1 MRHRQLF
8 GRCLAVTS
16 IGSNGYV
23 PGMTLYMLGGRR
35 MSLSP
40 RDEGNDSDQVTG
52 LNCVSR
58 LVGHCKIPAWHL
70 AKLPRYGREGAVEVR
85 PFTAKKRLL
94 VSEAQ
99 GLSGEAMKGNPTTT
113 VIPGVDESKSSPQT
127 TEDLTE
133 PKRAQEPELVTRR
146 LTRSTPARMRR
157 KLTPVQGL
165 RLSPSK
171 RKDVSTPKTGTRFV
185 KTPDLPAPIFETPS
199 M

>member
-1 MRHRQLF
+1 
-8 GRCLAVTS
+8 
-16 IGSNGYV
+16 
-23 PGMTLYMLGGRR
+23 
-35 MSLSP
+35 MSLL
-40 RDEGNDSDQVTG
+40 RWGGDSDHVTG
-52 LNCVSR
+52 LSWDIW
-58 LVGHCKIPAWHL
+58 LVGHRKIPAL
-70 AKLPRYGREGAVEVR
+70 QRAKLPRYGLEGAVEVR
-85 PFTAKKRLL
+85 PFTAKKRLR

-113 VIPGVDESKSSPQT
+113 VIPGVDESKPSPRT

-171 RKDVSTPKTGTRFV
+171 R
-185 KTPDLPAPIFETPS
+185 
-199 M
+199 